1 MPEFLDTGTANLDK
15 QQVLQIVERLQ
26 RKLKDKGDL
35 SHHEQMCILRDTLTS
50 PLFNQILTVQQSI
63 KQLKEQLN
71 RMPADRSAEFDF
83 TKKGLLVFQAD
94 SSAHLGNKTDSLS
107 FDNFVTSRLGQE
119 NKRTDEFDR
128 KIQQMAAGR
137 QIEYI
142 DIEKPC
148 VGGLGFSVVALKN
161 ANGGDP
167 GVFIKGV
174 QAGSIAD
181 RDGRLKENDQIL
193 AINYT
198 PLDITVSHQEAISLL
213 QQSSGFLHLVVAKQ
227 LVPITTQSQSN
238 QMDEQMCWSHVEE
251 IELVNDGSGLG
262 FGIVGGKASGVIVRT
277 ILPGGLADQDGRLKT
292 GDHILKIGDTNV
304 QGMASDQVAQVL
316 RNCGNSVR
324 MVVARDPVVKTPPV
338 RPPAPATL
346 PVGSVPPSEV
356 ATVHN
361 DSPDSSLYDVTLTK
375 KEGQS
380 LGITIVG
387 YTGSNSGGSSGIFVK
402 GIIPGSAA
410 DQSGCI
416 QVNDKI
422 VAVDGMNI
430 QGMSNQDV
438 VGALRNTGQTVH
450 LTLSRGNVPT
460 SPPPLPEAP
469 PSKEVP
475 SMTLPPLPAVPP
487 MAEIREVPEGPPH
500 EAGYQ
505 EQADNYR
512 NELRAGPLTPEA
524 EALKAKW
531 EKGLGPDYLVM
542 VVDLDTKIEDDEEL
556 QKYSKLLPIHTMR
569 LGVELD
575 SFDGHHYISSIAS
588 EGPVAKLGILQ
599 PEDELL
605 EVNQVQLYGK
615 SRREAISFL
624 KEVPPP
630 FTLVCCRRLVDDES
644 DNFVDDP
651 KSLAIQDQMVE
662 DVFHT
667 PQTVGSSPVSKVNLE
682 EDPAQE
688 LEQNY
693 EEDDGELTLWSPDV
707 EIVELGKD
715 KRGLGFSILDYEDPL
730 DPTRTV
736 IVVQSLVAGGVAEES
751 GQILPGD
758 RLLFVND
765 SFMDNASLDDAVQI
779 LTSVPPG
786 KVRIGLCKPL
796 VNEKEDDT
804 VYIPHRGE
812 SEDNMDAV
820 MENTSMRSSRYQVQ
834 YKEEP
839 FLVEEQEELVDEPS
853 LAMGPAFNLQAD
865 NTEDM
870 QESWEMHALGGFT
883 EEREMLVDEEY
894 TEQDEPHP
902 YANQYNLNYNEIP
915 SSYNQPW
922 LDKADYIEPTD
933 PEEMSLVTV
942 NAHSAKMGVQNPE
955 DINIELEG
963 DFPVLKE
970 PGIVFDPDAIA
981 LERVI
986 TKERESRVIVSSAT
1000 HHTANQLSPELPER
1014 EEGEGEETPTFSHWG
1029 APRVVEIWR
1038 EPQVSLGISIVG
1050 GQNII
1055 KRLKNG
1061 EELKGIFIK
1070 QVLEESPAGKTKALK
1085 TGDKILEVSG
1095 VDLKEATHDEAV
1107 AAIKN
1112 GGNPVV
1118 FVIQSLSPA
1127 PRLLSIMNPKASK
1140 LSQDNESTDEQSA
1153 SPVPPVP
1160 LVPPVPAGPPPP
1172 PMKLP
1177 PPYKESTSCEMAGLE
1192 AEEDTD
1198 EKIRQRYADLPGELQ
1213 IVELEKD
1220 KNGLGLSLAGNK
1232 DRSRMSIFVVA
1243 INPDGPAG
1251 RDGRV
1256 QVGDELLEL
1265 NNHILFGKSHQNA
1278 SAIIKTAPSKLKLVL
1293 IRNKDAARQ
1302 MAISPYPL
1310 PASSH
1315 FSNQEA
1321 PEVSVSSRV
1330 DDGGLGESR
1339 RSYTDSE
1346 SKPSESKVKFSDQTL
1361 DPVEEKAVLDHERLI
1376 SQLKQPKTSAKIP
1389 YSAQDIPLT
1398 PAPPYIIPDPEITNQ
1413 RNIQSPTVHFD
1424 PATCPIIPGQEMIIE
1439 ISKGRSGLGL
1449 SIVGGKDTPLEA
1461 VVIHEVYEEGAA
1473 ARDGRLWAGDQILE
1487 VNGVDLRNA
1496 SHEEAITAL
1505 RQTPQRVQLVVFRD
1519 EAQYRDEDNL
1529 DVFHVELQK
1538 KSGRGLGL
1546 SIVGKRTGS
1555 GVFISDIVKGG
1566 AAHYDGRLMQ
1576 GDQILSVNSEDMRN
1590 ASQENVATV
1599 LKCAQGLVH
1608 LEVGRLRV
1616 GSWPSSRKSYPSSQ
1630 VSQNS
1635 SHSAPPAAAYATAVS
1650 SAPNYANAM
1659 RSSAPSS
1666 QRNSGIEMEPRI
1678 VEINRGPSDAL
1689 GISIAGGKGSP
1700 LGDIPVFIAMIQASG
1715 VAARTHKLKVG
1726 DRIVSINKQP
1736 LDGLAHADVVNI
1748 LKNAFGAITLE
1759 VVADTNISA
1768 IASQL
1773 EGMSLSQS
1781 MTSEHPSEETDRS
1794 PVPKVILLEK
1804 GADGLGFSIV
1814 GGYGSPHGDLPIYVK
1829 TVFSKGAAA
1838 VDGRLKRGDQILAVN
1853 DEGLEGVTHEEAVA
1867 ILKRQKGNVTL
1878 TVLS

>member
-1 MPEFLDTGTANLDK
+1 MPEFLDTGTVNLDK
-15 QQVLQIVERLQ
+15 QQVLQIVDRLQ

-35 SHHEQMCILRDTLTS
+35 SHHEKMCILRDTLNS

-94 SSAHLGNKTDSLS
+94 TSAHLGNKTDSLS
-107 FDNFVTSRLGQE
+107 FDNFVTSRLDQE
-119 NKRTDEFDR
+119 NKGTDDFDG
-128 KIQQMAAGR
+128 KIRQMAAGR

-142 DIEKPC
+142 DIEKPS

-161 ANGGDP
+161 ANGGDA

-198 PLDITVSHQEAISLL
+198 PLDVTVSHQEAIALL
-213 QQSSGFLHLVVAKQ
+213 QQTSGFLHLVVAKQ
-227 LVPITTQSQSN
+227 SAPITTQSQTN
-238 QMDEQMCWSHVEE
+238 QQDEQMCWSHVEE
-251 IELVNDGSGLG
+251 IELINDGSGLG

-292 GDHILKIGDTNV
+292 GDHILKIGDTIV

-324 MVVARDPVVKTPPV
+324 MVVARDPVGKTPIRPPP
-338 RPPAPATL
+338 PPAPATL
-346 PVGSVPPSEV
+346 PVGSGPPSGMKNV
-356 ATVHN
+356 GT
-361 DSPDSSLYDVTLTK
+361 DSPDGGMYDVTLTK

-380 LGITIVG
+380 LGITIIG
-387 YTGSNSGGSSGIFVK
+387 YTGSNNGGPSGIYVK
-402 GIIPGSAA
+402 GIIPDSAA
-410 DQSGCI
+410 DHSGCI
-416 QVNDKI
+416 KVNDRI
-422 VAVDGMNI
+422 VAVDGLNI
-430 QGMSNQDV
+430 QGMSNTDV
-438 VGALRNTGQTVH
+438 VTALRNTGQTVN
-450 LTLSRGNVPT
+450 LTLSRGKVPAG
-460 SPPPLPEAP
+460 PPPLPEKP

-475 SMTLPPLPAVPP
+475 IVTPPPLPAVMPL
-487 MAEIREVPEGPPH
+487 AEITEVPENPQH
-500 EAGYQ
+500 DAGYQ
-505 EQADNYR
+505 EQTDNYR
-512 NELRAGPLTPEA
+512 NELQAGPLTPEN
-524 EALKAKW
+524 EALKSKW
-531 EKGLGPDYLVM
+531 EKRLGPDYSVM
-542 VVDLDTKIEDDEEL
+542 VVGLDTKIEDDEEL

-575 SFDGHHYISSIAS
+575 SFDGHHYISSIAA

-599 PEDELL
+599 PEDEIL

-630 FTLVCCRRLVDDES
+630 FTLVCCRRLVDDEN
-644 DNFVDDP
+644 DNFADDP
-651 KSLAIQDQMVE
+651 KSLMIQDQMEE

-667 PQTVGSSPVSKVNLE
+667 AQAVASVQVNKVKSA
-682 EDPAQE
+682 EDTAQE
-688 LEQNY
+688 LALND
-693 EEDDGELTLWSPDV
+693 EEDNGELTLWSPDV
-707 EIVELGKD
+707 EIVELEKD

-796 VNEKEDDT
+796 VNDMKDDT

-812 SEDNMDAV
+812 SEDNVDSV
-820 MENTSMRSSRYQVQ
+820 LEDTSLRSNLYHVE

-853 LAMGPAFNLQAD
+853 LAMGPAFNLQDDKTKAVL
-865 NTEDM
+865 
-870 QESWEMHALGGFT
+870 ESWEMHELGGFA

-894 TEQDEPHP
+894 TEQDESHP
-902 YANQYNLNYNEIP
+902 QANQFSLDYNGIP
-915 SSYNQPW
+915 SERNPSYSQSW
-922 LDKADYIEPTD
+922 LDKTDYMERTD
-933 PEEMSLVTV
+933 PGVMSSTAA
-942 NAHSAKMGVQNPE
+942 NTYGAETSETCVQNPE
-955 DINIELEG
+955 EINIKLEG
-963 DFPVLKE
+963 DFVALKE

-981 LERVI
+981 LERDL
-986 TKERESRVIVSSAT
+986 TKQRSSRVTASSADHRT
-1000 HHTANQLSPELPER
+1000 VNQLSVELPER

-1050 GQNII
+1050 GQTII

-1070 QVLEESPAGKTKALK
+1070 QVLEDSPAGRTKALK

-1095 VDLKEATHDEAV
+1095 VDLREANHDEAV
-1107 AAIKN
+1107 TAIKN
-1112 GGNPVV
+1112 AGNPVV

-1140 LSQDNESTDEQSA
+1140 LNKEEESSDEKSA
-1153 SPVPPVP
+1153 SPVP
-1160 LVPPVPAGPPPP
+1160 LVPAGPPPP

-1177 PPYKESTSCEMAGLE
+1177 PPYKESTSSGMAAFIDE
-1192 AEEDTD
+1192 EEDSD
-1198 EKIRQRYADLPGELQ
+1198 EKIRQRYADLPGELH

-1232 DRSRMSIFVVA
+1232 DRLQMSIFVVA

-1251 RDGRV
+1251 RDGRI

-1293 IRNKDAARQ
+1293 IRNKDAAHQ
-1302 MAISPYPL
+1302 MAIGPYPL
-1310 PASSH
+1310 PASSQ

-1321 PEVSVSSRV
+1321 PVVAVSRRV
-1330 DDGGLGESR
+1330 DDADLE
-1339 RSYTDSE
+1339 T
-1346 SKPSESKVKFSDQTL
+1346 KTSESKVKFNDKSL
-1361 DPVEEKAVLDHERLI
+1361 EAVEEKNVFDHDGLI
-1376 SQLKQPKTSAKIP
+1376 SQLKPPKTSAKIP
-1389 YSAQDIPLT
+1389 YSAQDITLT
-1398 PAPPYIIPDPEITNQ
+1398 QAPAYIIPDPEITNQ
-1413 RNIQSPTVHFD
+1413 RNISSPLVHFD
-1424 PATCPIIPGQEMIIE
+1424 PATCPIIPGQEMTIE

-1529 DVFHVELQK
+1529 DIFHVELQK

-1566 AAHYDGRLMQ
+1566 AADYDGRLMQ
-1576 GDQILSVNSEDMRN
+1576 GDQILSVSGEDMRN
-1590 ASQENVATV
+1590 ASQEVVAAI

-1608 LEVGRLRV
+1608 LEIGRLRV

-1635 SHSAPPAAAYATAVS
+1635 SLSAPPAAFAPVVS
-1650 SAPNYANAM
+1650 SSQNYTSAK

-1666 QRNSGIEMEPRI
+1666 QRNSGMEMEPRT

-1736 LDGLAHADVVNI
+1736 MDGLTHAEVVNI
-1748 LKNAFGAITLE
+1748 LKNAFGTITLE

-1773 EGMSLSQS
+1773 ESMSLSQS
-1781 MTSEHPSEETDRS
+1781 MTSEHPSEEAES
-1794 PVPKVILLEK
+1794 PVPKIILLEK

-1853 DEGLEGVTHEEAVA
+1853 EESLEGVTHEEAVA